1 MDRFDWLRRIAAL
14 DPAHPTEAEE
24 IHKITAAIEFPWDV
38 RQALGLALFRTYAV
52 PSVGE
57 LLARTGEFT
66 AHTQKRYDDTVLLL
80 GATVDRG
87 FDDPDSRTAI
97 RRMNQMH
104 RRYGIGNDDMLYVLS
119 TFVVTPLR
127 WLDEFGW
134 RRLHPHE
141 RRAAVTH
148 YRALGRRMGIRD
160 MPEDEAGFAA
170 LMDGVEAERFAHTA
184 GGREVADATLALL
197 ATFPPV
203 LGAAGRPRPSVH
215 HVPHGP
221 APAARAALPG
231 ADAGGARR
239 DPGRHAAAGR
249 GRAPHVPAHDADH
262 HRRPAGGAL
271 LPGRLRPRPP
281 GHVRGDGQTVVRR
294 GRSIP
299 SVKCSAAARSH
310 ISRRSSPSGTG
321 KRSHVRARPAAGVS
335 AGPQTSA
342 NS

>member
-1 MDRFDWLRRIAAL
+1 VDRFAWLRRIAAL
-14 DPAHPTEAEE
+14 DPTHPDEAEE

-57 LLARTGEFT
+57 LLAHTGEFT
-66 AHTQKRYDDTVLLL
+66 QHTQKRYDDTVLLL

-104 RRYGIGNDDMLYVLS
+104 RRYGIANQDMLYVLS

-148 YRALGRRMGIRD
+148 YRALGRHMGIRD
-160 MPEDEAGFAA
+160 MPEDEAGFAT
-170 LMDGVEAERFAHTA
+170 LMDGYEAERFAYTA

-197 ATFPPV
+197 ATFPPFSA
-203 LGAAGRPRPSVH
+203 L
-215 HVPHGP
+215 
-221 APAARAALPG
+221 PAALVRRSTTCLMDPHLLRALRYPVPTRAERLTAHAGMRVRALVERRMPPRTTAVTIDDLPEVRSYPDGFDLARLGTFALP
-231 ADAGGARR
+231 
-239 DPGRHAAAGR
+239 
-249 GRAPHVPAHDADH
+249 
-262 HRRPAGGAL
+262 
-271 LPGRLRPRPP
+271 
-281 GHVRGDGQTVVRR
+281 
-294 GRSIP
+294 RS
-299 SVKCSAAARSH
+299 
-310 ISRRSSPSGTG
+310 
-321 KRSHVRARPAAGVS
+321 
-335 AGPQTSA
+335 
-342 NS
+342 

>member
-1 MDRFDWLRRIAAL
+1 MDRFVWLRRIAAL

-24 IHKITAAIEFPWDV
+24 IHKITAGIEFPWDV

-87 FDDPDSRTAI
+87 FDDPGSRTAI

-197 ATFPPV
+197 ATFPPSRCS
-203 LGAAGRPRPSVH
+203 RPHSSV
-215 HVPHGP
+215 GP
-221 APAARAALPG
+221 PRASWTRTCCARCTTPC
-231 ADAGGARR
+231 
-239 DPGRHAAAGR
+239 
-249 GRAPHVPAHDADH
+249 
-262 HRRPAGGAL
+262 
-271 LPGRLRPRPP
+271 
-281 GHVRGDGQTVVRR
+281 RR
-294 GRSIP
+294 GRSAP
-299 SVKCSAAARSH
+299 RPGPACGCGPRSSAACPRARRRSPSTTCPRCAPTRTASTSPAWARSR
-310 ISRRSSPSGTG
+310 RRSDRRPPREVHPVGEVLG
-321 KRSHVRARPAAGVS
+321 RRAQPHLAALVAVGHRETL
-335 AGPQTSA
+335 AGARAPGRRRLGRPQTSA